1 MEWTIPIQKLEV
13 NKIQVGQLQKS
24 LKPLTPL
31 SYADGPIVF
40 QSLNLLLP
48 PLVVKEY
55 DTATGKL
62 LLNLNDSSQTASK
75 LMALQDSLLQAVF
88 TNQKVWFPDSNRTK
102 EQLNAFFQP
111 FVENAVL
118 HLYCPIQ
125 PAQNTGNLAGRNQ
138 EIRKNMISIWKD
150 NSWKQLNT
158 TGLIVKGESIRV
170 ALRLQGISY
179 QMNTNTGLWTGRFR
193 VQHKICCIYQ
203 CVKPL
208 TMVTE
213 IVPRPKPIVV
223 EEQKC

>member
-55 DTATGKL
+55 DAVSGKL
-62 LLNLNDSSQTASK
+62 LLNLSGETQTAAK
-75 LMALQDSLLQAVF
+75 LMALQDSFLQNVF
-88 TNQKVWFPDSNRTK
+88 VNQKIWFPDSNRTK
-102 EQLNAFFQP
+102 EQLHAFFQP

-125 PAQNTGNLAGRNQ
+125 SASLDM
-138 EIRKNMISIWKD
+138 RKNMISIWKD
-150 NSWKQLNT
+150 NSWKQLTT

-179 QMNTNTGLWTGRFR
+179 QMNTNTGVWTGRFR

-203 CVKPL
+203 CVKP
-208 TMVTE
+208 VVNE
-213 IVPRPKPIVV
+213 ILARPKPTVV

>member
-40 QSLNLLLP
+40 QNLNILLP

-55 DTATGKL
+55 DTSSGKL
-62 LLNLNDSSQTASK
+62 LLNLSGETQTASK
-75 LMALQDSLLQAVF
+75 LMALQDSLLQNVF
-88 TNQKVWFPDSNRTK
+88 VNQKIWFPDSNRTK

-125 PAQNTGNLAGRNQ
+125 TGAQ
-138 EIRKNMISIWKD
+138 EIRKNTISIWKE
-150 NSWKQLNT
+150 NSWKPLTT
-158 TGLIVKGESIRV
+158 TGLIIKGESIRV
-170 ALRLQGISY
+170 AMRLQGISY
-179 QMNTNTGLWTGRFR
+179 QMNTNTGSWTGRFR
-193 VQHKICCIYQ
+193 VQHKICCIYE
-203 CVKPL
+203 CVKPIPI
-208 TMVTE
+208 E
-213 IVPRPKPIVV
+213 ILARPKPTVV

>member
-31 SYADGPIVF
+31 SYSDGPIVF
-40 QSLNLLLP
+40 HSLNILLP

-55 DTATGKL
+55 DTTTGKL
-62 LLNLNDSSQTASK
+62 LLHLNDSTQTLAK

-88 TNQKVWFPDSNRTK
+88 QNQKIWFPDSNRTK

-125 PAQNTGNLAGRNQ
+125 TPIAVQTPRNQ
-138 EIRKNMISIWKD
+138 ELRKNMISIWKD
-150 NSWKQLNT
+150 NEWKQLNT
-158 TGLIVKGESIRV
+158 TGLILKGESIRV

-179 QMNTNTGLWTGRFR
+179 QMNPNTGLWTGRFR
-193 VQHKICCIYQ
+193 VQHKISCIYQ
-203 CVKPL
+203 CIK
-208 TMVTE
+208 VTE
-213 IVPRPKPIVV
+213 ILPRPKPIVV

>member
-31 SYADGPIVF
+31 SYTDGPIVF
-40 QSLNLLLP
+40 QNLNILLP

-55 DTATGKL
+55 DAVTGKL
-62 LLNLNDSSQTASK
+62 LLNLNGETQTTAK
-75 LMALQDSLLQAVF
+75 LMALQDSLLQNVF
-88 TNQKVWFPDSNRTK
+88 TNQRVWFPDSNRTK

-125 PAQNTGNLAGRNQ
+125 QGTQ

-150 NSWKQLNT
+150 NTWKQLT
-158 TGLIVKGESIRV
+158 KTGLIVKGESIRV

-179 QMNTNTGLWTGRFR
+179 QMNTNTGSWTGRFR
-193 VQHKICCIYQ
+193 VQHKICCIYEYI
-203 CVKPL
+203 KPIP
-208 TMVTE
+208 TE
-213 IVPRPKPIVV
+213 ILARSKPTVV

>member
-55 DTATGKL
+55 DSVSGKL
-62 LLNLNDSSQTASK
+62 LLNLNGDTQTTAK
-75 LMALQDSLLQAVF
+75 LMALQDSFLQNVF
-88 TNQKVWFPDSNRTK
+88 VNQKIWFPDSNRTK

-111 FVENAVL
+111 FVENSTL

-125 PAQNTGNLAGRNQ
+125 QSQVAVASGGRGQ
-138 EIRKNMISIWKD
+138 DMRKNMISIWKD
-150 NSWKQLNT
+150 NSWKQLTT

-203 CVKPL
+203 CVKPV
-208 TMVTE
+208 VTE
-213 IVPRPKPIVV
+213 ILSRPKPTSA